1 MGTSIAA
8 LGQVSLEAVVLIV
21 QSWVLGTKLFIS
33 HSSGPAL
40 KYSVCKIIVSNLF
53 RVLVP
58 RRSCLTLG
66 N

>member
-33 HSSGPAL
+33 QSIRPAL
-40 KYSVCKIIVSNLF
+40 NCSVCNIKVSNLF

-58 RRSCLTLG
+58 S
-66 N
+66 NSY